1 MTADGNN
8 SRKIRNLIYLHL
20 CILLFSMTEVAGKF
34 AANELNAN
42 GFGSIKVYV
51 FLAVMFVICVLYA
64 FFWQKIIKHFDLHI
78 AYANRA
84 MYLVWSQVWAAGIF
98 SETITL
104 RNIIGMLVVMCGVVL
119 VSLGEN
125 ESREVGR
132 EVS

>member
-1 MTADGNN
+1 MTADNNN
-8 SRKIRNLIYLHL
+8 SKKIIHLIYLHL

-42 GFGSIKVYV
+42 GFTSIRVYI
-51 FLAVMFVICVLYA
+51 FLAVMFFICVLYA

-104 RNIIGMLVVMCGVVL
+104 KNIVGMLIVMTGVVL

-125 ESREVGR
+125 EEREK